1 MPFRFRAK
9 YIFLTYPRSDFSFDE
24 LYDFIG
30 TIGKLSRAIVS
41 RECHSD
47 GGTHIHFAGGFQDP
61 IETRNEKKFDFQ
73 DRHPNIQKARSWPA
87 VVTYI
92 KKDGD
97 YKTYGF
103 EDDPDGTDW
112 SFGDF
117 TEDPYTVAERCKTRR
132 DWITWC
138 IQNKIPP
145 AYAFAIW
152 SDFRSVTTPVLHE
165 GDEGTGTIVD
175 PLLGLFAYPGSS
187 LRSLCL
193 VGHPGIGKSTWAKKN
208 VPKPALWVRHL
219 DDLKDLDS
227 TCKSII
233 FDDMDFR
240 HLPRTTQI
248 QLVDRENPCSIH
260 CRHRVARIPAGV
272 HRVFTGNSLMFID
285 DTAIKRRCIHWNDG
299 TLDLEPEKTVL
310 EVIDTNASLGYF
322 TYFNNQIPV

>member
-1 MPFRFRAK
+1 MPFRLRAK
-9 YIFLTYPRSDFSFDE
+9 YIFLTYPRSDFPFDE
-24 LYDFIG
+24 LYDFVSH
-30 TIGKLSRAIVS
+30 IGKLSRAIVS
-41 RECHSD
+41 REQHSD
-47 GGTHIHFAGGFQDP
+47 GTYHIHFAGGFEDP
-61 IETRNEKKFDFQ
+61 IETRNEKKFDYLG
-73 DRHPNIQKARSWPA
+73 RHPNIQKARSWPA
-87 VVTYI
+87 VVAYI

-103 EDDPDGTDW
+103 EDDPDGADW
-112 SFGDF
+112 SWGDF
-117 TEDPYTVAERCKTRR
+117 SEDPYTVAERCTNRR

-152 SDFRSVTTPVLHE
+152 SDLRCVTAPVLQE
-165 GDEGTGTIVD
+165 GEHYGGSIVD
-175 PLLGLFAYPGSS
+175 PMLGLFAFPGST

-193 VGHPGIGKSTWAKKN
+193 IGPPGIGKSTWAKTN

-219 DDLKDLDS
+219 DDLKDLDAA
-227 TCKSII
+227 CASII

-272 HRVFTGNSLMFID
+272 QRVFTGNSLMFID
-285 DTAIKRRCIHWNDG
+285 DPAIQRRCIHWVDG
-299 TLDLEPEKTVL
+299 HVDMTPETRVSHPVDL
-310 EVIDTNASLGYF
+310 NAALGYL
-322 TYFNNQIPV
+322 THYHPVNV